1 MKKRIVAAAL
11 AAVLVCGIIGLRPK
25 AAPAAA
31 AGAIVTIGVFAWQ
44 LIGVMTGEYDS
55 VAKGIG
61 YVIENGVEGFENIG
75 EFLSNDVAGW
85 LVDGWNSIFNQSQ
98 EWYESGDIT
107 VTDDGHVILKYSQY
121 LELYDLIGS
130 AAVTDTIELVTDI
143 PYLLFKAESG
153 VLYTLDRSICI
164 NSIDEMG
171 KGCYYVP
178 VLYSQDA
185 LYFSTAAGYWLMNR
199 YPGKESTY
207 SNGLF
212 NLQIFDLSTMKQTEN
227 YGGGGGIYSPIE
239 DIFANFKPYIG
250 FSYNNINL
258 GYTDVFFNGSYSW
271 TDAKSFDKP
280 VSWYKWD
287 GSGALTPADSLE
299 LAGTSTAI
307 LNCQG
312 DYITFLKSI
321 TSYVPTVAP
330 SEFDDLSG
338 VLPLDKTKDPTLEID
353 TDPSI
358 ANPNDAVTV
367 KDVPGTPDMTLSD
380 YKAQTRLDID
390 IPSVISTKFP
400 FCIPYDLIRILG
412 VFCADSKAPVFRIP
426 ISTDPA
432 QLEPFKGNQTVGEIP
447 EDFEPMFE
455 IDEELVIDLSVIP
468 LVQPICYTVFIV
480 GFVLLLIHITPKM
493 INH

>member
-11 AAVLVCGIIGLRPK
+11 AAVLACGIIGLRPK

-153 VLYTLDRSICI
+153 VLYTIDRSICI
-164 NSIDEMG
+164 NSIDELG
-171 KGCYYVP
+171 KGCSYVP
-178 VLYSQDA
+178 ILYSQDA
-185 LYFSTAAGYWLMNR
+185 LYFSTAVVYWIMEP
-199 YPGKESTY
+199 YPGRESTVSCGNFLLEIY
-207 SNGLF
+207 
-212 NLQIFDLSTMKQTEN
+212 DLSSMKNTAN
-227 YGGGGGIYSPIE
+227 RGKAGGIFSPIE
-239 DIFANFKPYIG
+239 DIYANMKPYIG
-250 FSYNNINL
+250 FSYNNINS
-258 GYTDVFFNGSYSW
+258 GYTWFFSSW
-271 TDAKSFDKP
+271 TEADSYDEP
-280 VSWYKWD
+280 LSWYKWD
-287 GSGALTPADSLE
+287 GSGALTPADTSE

-312 DYITFLKSI
+312 GYIKFLKSI

-330 SEFDDLSG
+330 SELDDLSG

-380 YKAQTRLDID
+380 YKSQTRLDID

-412 VFCADSKAPVFRIP
+412 VFCADPKAPVFRIP